1 MSNNPEKQKLEPILK
16 EVRPN
21 NWQEILEKYERFSQ
35 AKRQELSAEIRL
47 DEDQMEAVDGLVDDL
62 TREGLGIDQKIAYVD
77 TLEAM
82 LDAQFGVTLDEAVER
97 YETEKDK
104 IFGTEAEKKPLS
116 YGELVE
122 SYKKVE
128 ALLPTLQESESLSTD
143 AAELLVAIKEQMVAI
158 KTIELAQEIKKTF
171 GNDYSAYL
179 KVEEVTDEESGNTSL
194 RVVKTDKF
202 EELSVQEQ
210 ARLDNKIIELSVKI
224 LLKQE
229 KALLDVESRD
239 YMRAFYQ
246 ANQSLDA
253 GDYKKAKDL
262 YKKFLKHYEGAAGIK
277 TESLEEP
284 TVKRAI
290 YAMKKIAD
298 LEIELV
304 TGKLDSFSR
313 SVKMIPRVSWNINKL
328 GVSKDAA
335 ERMIEAQRKT
345 LEAAKTLIKKN
356 PSVLSLEDAIT
367 LIGGINEVQSQEP
380 NGGTA
385 DEAYLINIGLC
396 DSMHEAVQFLGDSNY
411 GDWRSRGIA
420 FYASKF
426 GTDHK
431 WGDKKFR
438 MKDAKYVSQLDAL
451 GQFLE
456 TGGDEANMTREQL
469 RQKAEYY
476 QEVGLYDA
484 AEQMYDKYFEGLYKY
499 RTQRQSFEDY
509 EAAFRKDP
517 EKMEDIKEQI
527 EKEQERLKEKEGRDM
542 DEEQRD
548 FLETYLIKEARKADI
563 RANITETMKRSGDV
577 DPKLAEEWD
586 TYNDDYLQTDRHWY
600 ELWEVTNAE
609 YDAFIETLPIDIVT
623 LAVSGGLAS
632 AAGKKMTQ
640 FAARK
645 LAAEEFMKMGVREAF
660 KEGGRTAAMK
670 VIASRLAGFAVESG
684 VFSEMNMITYALRT
698 GDTDALSSPKEH
710 LKAWGHSAMVLGV
723 LKAVNVPFEKLKGVP
738 GAKAAIERVGG
749 RILIDTVALSGMN
762 VLTGMVSGDGQIA
775 ADIRNNIVLSVGVRA
790 GQGLAAFGRSK
801 FGGEGP
807 KNPEGGGDK
816 EAAKTDA
823 EGKVDKEAK
832 TETKGAR
839 ETGTVAEKIDKG
851 GEVEIDNNK
860 AYNEAM
866 DILAGEKYDMTLNER
881 GELVG
886 KKAGKPDVTL
896 RESGKLAKESAK
908 FKEII
913 EKALKDP
920 TDANMRRVEK
930 ALERRNVPKEIIK
943 WVNTLIFTL
952 FLQGCDGGEMFSM
965 VLDAILQGVV
975 KAFVAVGIGITVGT
989 AKAILLSG
997 GGTAILGTWVA
1008 RASAKAK
1015 RLSNA
1020 QNARRIKPKKA
1031 TETDEFGVERE
1042 IDVIDTTALEN
1053 VLNELKMNLRK
1064 ARDKG
1069 NMEKVDTAIKRV
1081 NEVSE
1086 AAEAV
1091 NTAKENLTT
1100 AEGRN
1105 PAPKKA
1111 ELDLLK
1117 AEVTAAEKALNKAI
1131 TALKTGIDLINPE
1144 DSPWYNKAFRLQNL
1158 AGLGGLLRGGVDLGR
1173 GPAGAALGAAGRHKG
1188 KIFLLLLAAAALT
1201 GGLYVMR
1208 RINSS
1213 GIDPEPGQVG
1223 DVETV
1228 TWPAPESAPAPETGG
1243 SAPKS
1248 DGKQGQ
1254 APEGVQ
1260 DGTTPSNFWPT
1271 GETTNEGSE

>member
-1 MSNNPEKQKLEPILK
+1 MSNNPEQQKLEPILK
-16 EVRPN
+16 EVRPG

-62 TREGLGIDQKIAYVD
+62 TREGLDMNQKTAYVD

-82 LDAQFGVTLDEAVER
+82 LDAQFGVSMDEASAR

-104 IFGTEAEKKPLS
+104 VFGAESEGNLLS
-116 YGELVE
+116 INELIE
-122 SYKKVE
+122 SYKRVE
-128 ALLPTLQESESLSTD
+128 ALLPVLEESETLHSDAVDLMEAIEEEVEGFKSIELKKEIRKELEVYKEYIVIEEAVDEEGGRSSLQVKLTEKF
-143 AAELLVAIKEQMVAI
+143 AEL
-158 KTIELAQEIKKTF
+158 
-171 GNDYSAYL
+171 
-179 KVEEVTDEESGNTSL
+179 DEA
-194 RVVKTDKF
+194 K
-202 EELSVQEQ
+202 Q
-210 ARLDNKIIELSVKI
+210 LDLNKKI
-224 LLKQE
+224 LELQV
-229 KALLDVESRD
+229 KALLKREEALLQLESRD

-246 ANQSLDA
+246 ANQSLNA

-262 YKKFLKHYEGAAGIK
+262 YKKFLKHYEGDAGIK

-290 YAMKKIAD
+290 DAMKKIAD

-396 DSMHEAVQFLGDSNY
+396 DSMNEAVQFLGDSNY

-456 TGGDEANMTREQL
+456 TGGDEVNMTKEQL
-469 RQKAEYY
+469 RQKAEHY

-509 EAAFRKDP
+509 AAAFKKDP

-527 EKEQERLKEKEGRDM
+527 DKERERLKEKEGRDM
-542 DEEQRD
+542 SEEQRE
-548 FLETYLIKEARKADI
+548 FLETHLIKEARKADI
-563 RANITETMKRSGDV
+563 RANITENMKRSGDV
-577 DPKLAEEWD
+577 DPKLAKEWD

-609 YDAFIETLPIDIVT
+609 YDSFIETLPIDIVT
-623 LAVSGGLAS
+623 LAISGGLAS

-660 KEGGRTAAMK
+660 KEGGRAAAMK
-670 VIASRLAGFAVESG
+670 VIASRLAGFAVEAG
-684 VFSEMNMITYALRT
+684 VFSEMNMMTYALRT
-698 GDTDALSSPKEH
+698 GDMEAWSNPKAH

-723 LKAVNVPFEKLKGVP
+723 LKAVDVPFAKLKDVP

-775 ADIRNNIVLSVGVRA
+775 ADIRNNILLSVGVRV
-790 GQGLAAFGRSK
+790 GQGLASFGAKK

-807 KNPEGGGDK
+807 KNPEGKSGKAENAAENSKPVSERVAEGGEIEMKTEKDLDQAFAVFDK
-816 EAAKTDA
+816 E
-823 EGKVDKEAK
+823 GY
-832 TETKGAR
+832 
-839 ETGTVAEKIDKG
+839 
-851 GEVEIDNNK
+851 EV
-860 AYNEAM
+860 
-866 DILAGEKYDMTLNER
+866 GVNER
-881 GELVG
+881 GEV
-886 KKAGKPDVTL
+886 KATKPGKPDVVLREGGELGQKRASLREAVDKAVALAESGAEPAKVTEAMESVVDKLAGSGVPKHLGRLIAAFLLIPKRAMAGDWMTSLGLIWDAIGNLPTIAAVAAASVLGWKTVRGVTL
-896 RESGKLAKESAK
+896 RG
-908 FKEII
+908 
-913 EKALKDP
+913 
-920 TDANMRRVEK
+920 
-930 ALERRNVPKEIIK
+930 RRNRISDQMENVNTHANETSDIGNLEGAVARLKAAGRELRNARDELAPVILQISLKAQQILDLVTANRNGAGDKPKVIAARNAELKAAKQQLVDLLDGIPMDWFARNAKLPGSRVLIVLGALLGLGVVGLGGYKGINWIRTPNSVDGMRPTSKEKHNNPELATTIYTRDGRRIK
-943 WVNTLIFTL
+943 WVT
-952 FLQGCDGGEMFSM
+952 QKDGVYTGTDKKLYR
-965 VLDAILQGVV
+965 LDDDGY
-975 KAFVAVGIGITVGT
+975 AVE
-989 AKAILLSG
+989 
-997 GGTAILGTWVA
+997 
-1008 RASAKAK
+1008 
-1015 RLSNA
+1015 
-1020 QNARRIKPKKA
+1020 IK
-1031 TETDEFGVERE
+1031 
-1042 IDVIDTTALEN
+1042 TTQ
-1053 VLNELKMNLRK
+1053 K
-1064 ARDKG
+1064 
-1069 NMEKVDTAIKRV
+1069 T
-1081 NEVSE
+1081 
-1086 AAEAV
+1086 
-1091 NTAKENLTT
+1091 KE
-1100 AEGRN
+1100 
-1105 PAPKKA
+1105 
-1111 ELDLLK
+1111 
-1117 AEVTAAEKALNKAI
+1117 
-1131 TALKTGIDLINPE
+1131 
-1144 DSPWYNKAFRLQNL
+1144 
-1158 AGLGGLLRGGVDLGR
+1158 
-1173 GPAGAALGAAGRHKG
+1173 
-1188 KIFLLLLAAAALT
+1188 
-1201 GGLYVMR
+1201 
-1208 RINSS
+1208 
-1213 GIDPEPGQVG
+1213 
-1223 DVETV
+1223 
-1228 TWPAPESAPAPETGG
+1228 
-1243 SAPKS
+1243 
-1248 DGKQGQ
+1248 
-1254 APEGVQ
+1254 
-1260 DGTTPSNFWPT
+1260 
-1271 GETTNEGSE
+1271 